1 MGGSVSSIPVP
12 ECLRVTGDG
21 QHLSK
26 GVSLR
31 LGLSSTYVLSKSRQA
46 TPCPLQSLQ
55 LKKTDDRDT
64 GGVFSALWSV
74 SLTP

>member
-1 MGGSVSSIPVP
+1 MSNGVLVAGSLPMGGSVSSIPVP

-55 LKKTDDRDT
+55 LKKNR
-64 GGVFSALWSV
+64 
-74 SLTP
+74 